1 MTEPATL
8 GRGAEFDAIRLM
20 VARWGSRAQGIG
32 DDAATMRVPRGEFLV
47 ASVDTAVE
55 GMHFRRGWLTP
66 REIAYRAVAAALS
79 DLAAMAARPIGVLL
93 AMTIPE
99 SWRGAIDE
107 LADGVGDAVD
117 VAGTVIRGGNLSDGA
132 ELSIT
137 TTVLGA
143 AFAPLRRTGACIG
156 DRVYVTG
163 RLGAPRM
170 ATRLLESGNSAGAF
184 RDRFAHPVPRI
195 AEALWLAERGASAAI
210 DISDGIVADAG
221 HLAAASMVQIELDAA
236 RLPLFSG
243 VEVDDAL
250 ASGEEYE
257 LLLTAPMDLDVAEF
271 ERRFA
276 LPLTCIGIVA
286 PAASEPVVIRGAAAG
301 KLHGHDHFAR

>member
-143 AFAPLRRTGACIG
+143 AFAPLRRTGARIG

-195 AEALWLAERGASAAI
+195 AEALWLADRGASAAI

-221 HLAAASMVQIELDAA
+221 HLAAASMVQIELDAT

-243 VEVDDAL
+243 VDANDAL
-250 ASGEEYE
+250 TSGEEYE
-257 LLLTAPMDLDVAEF
+257 LLLTAPTDLDVTEF

-286 PAASEPVVIRGAAAG
+286 PAASEPVIVRGAVAG